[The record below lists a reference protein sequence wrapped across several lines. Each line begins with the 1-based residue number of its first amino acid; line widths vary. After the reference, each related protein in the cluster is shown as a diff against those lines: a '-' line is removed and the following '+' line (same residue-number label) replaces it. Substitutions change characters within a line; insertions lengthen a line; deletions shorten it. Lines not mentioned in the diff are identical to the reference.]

1 VLPAE
6 QQLAALEAAIK
17 TMRRTDCYGANPE
30 SIDFEWPKPA
40 DLLQMANKIQ
50 IKIKNLNYRKSSNGF
65 CFSAIQIEL

>member
-17 TMRRTDCYGANPE
+17 TMRRTDCYGLNE
-30 SIDFEWPKPA
+30 YSIDFEWPKPA

-50 IKIKNLNYRKSSNGF
+50 IKIKNLNYKKSSYSG
-65 CFSAIQIEL
+65 CLSAIQI